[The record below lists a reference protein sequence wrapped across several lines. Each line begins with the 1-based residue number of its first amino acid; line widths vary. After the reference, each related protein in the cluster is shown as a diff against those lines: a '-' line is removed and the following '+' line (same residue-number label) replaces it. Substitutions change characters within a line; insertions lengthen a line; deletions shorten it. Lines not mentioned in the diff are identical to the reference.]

1 MSQQVL
7 EQCGRASGNEGEQ
20 GDSKDDSVSDRAKGT
35 SKADGKGRAR
45 ANDQGE
51 LDCAINDTKICMK
64 YLWCRCYFLDF
75 ENVYVFMCVKH
86 L

>member
-51 LDCAINDTKICMK
+51 LDCAMNDIKIYLK
-64 YLWCRCYFLDF
+64 YLGCTSILLFGF
-75 ENVYVFMCVKH
+75 
-86 L
+86 